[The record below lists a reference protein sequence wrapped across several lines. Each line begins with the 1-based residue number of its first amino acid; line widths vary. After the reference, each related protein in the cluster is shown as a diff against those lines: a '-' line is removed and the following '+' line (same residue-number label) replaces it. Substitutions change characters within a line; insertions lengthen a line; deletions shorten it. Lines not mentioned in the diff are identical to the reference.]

1 MQFRLKVRDVQVIE
15 RLSLEL
21 DLEENKLTCL
31 VGRNGVGKT
40 TLVRAIKNLS
50 EADTFL
56 NSAPPNIFVHASK
69 ICYWADFERV
79 VFEYDLD
86 NRGLNLKHLI
96 KFYKMANILLYSLC
110 SSSSAANSSING
122 RNRCV
127 GQLGICSYSMSP
139 CRNNE

>member
-1 MQFRLKVRDVQVIE
+1 MIRVSISVEGPTEAEFAKEV
-15 RLSLEL
+15 
-21 DLEENKLTCL
+21 LTAHL
-31 VGRNGVGKT
+31 RSHGVEAQPVLLGRG
-40 TLVRAIKNLS
+40 
-50 EADTFL
+50 
-56 NSAPPNIFVHASK
+56 
-69 ICYWADFERV
+69 
-79 VFEYDLD
+79 
-86 NRGLNLKHLI
+86 RGSGEGGGNLKHPL